1 MRPTRLLITGHDKAH
16 WITWTIENGRG
27 DDMHMFTVDLFRNS
41 ITVLASFNYPNH
53 CTSLVKQNSQ
63 HKLKFRS
70 L

>member
-1 MRPTRLLITGHDKAH
+1 
-16 WITWTIENGRG
+16 
-27 DDMHMFTVDLFRNS
+27 MHMFTVDLFRNS